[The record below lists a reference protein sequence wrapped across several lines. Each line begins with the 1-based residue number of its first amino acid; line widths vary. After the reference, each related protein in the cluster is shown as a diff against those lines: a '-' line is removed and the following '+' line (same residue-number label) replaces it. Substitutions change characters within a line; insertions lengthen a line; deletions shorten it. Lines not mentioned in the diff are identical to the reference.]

1 MKLRERVTKFFF
13 PDPNSKLW
21 ILILPYITILVF
33 VLASVFGGIHTW
45 EYTNSPKF
53 CGTTCHTMPPQNT
66 VYKES
71 PHSNVT
77 CEECHIG
84 RASFMDQAIRKTQ
97 GIKETYYEI
106 FKLYEYPIR
115 AKALRPSLDTCEK
128 CHRPET
134 FSDDSLRR
142 IFHFE
147 DDREN
152 TASSIYLI
160 MKTGGG
166 DAREGN
172 ARGIHWHIT
181 SKVMYYSDDELSQ
194 TIPYV
199 RVYNDDGTYT
209 EYTDIE
215 SGFDP
220 STIEESQLKPM
231 DCVTCHNR
239 VTHSFETPAA
249 SVDASMAG
257 GLIDPSIPL
266 IHAKAVGVLSVQY
279 GSRDEAMK
287 AIADIEEDYKRNL
300 FDYYSQN
307 GEKIQNAV
315 AEIQAIYDRTVF
327 HEQKIDWTTY
337 PNNLGHMDAPGCF
350 RCHDGKH
357 LNENEEAVRLE
368 CNVCHAVPV
377 VAEADDFVTNI
388 EISNGPEP
396 ETHLNPNWI
405 SMHNQVIGPSCSN
418 CHDTSDPGGTSNT
431 SFCSNSACH
440 GNVFTY
446 AGFDA
451 PALREIIKDQ
461 LPPPEPALEVP
472 TLMGDPTYENYIGM
486 LFTIKCTGCHA
497 EGDAAPEGLDLSTY
511 RSSMNG
517 SDNGPVIFPGDSPN
531 SLMIIIQ
538 SEDHF
543 ANLSDEELQNVIDWI
558 DAGAPE
564 K

>member
-1 MKLRERVTKFFF
+1 MKLRERIKKFFF
-13 PDPNSKLW
+13 PAPDSKLW
-21 ILILPYITILVF
+21 ILLLPYITILVF
-33 VLASVFGGIHTW
+33 ALASVFGGIHTW
-45 EYTNSPKF
+45 EYTNSPEF
-53 CGTTCHTMPPQNT
+53 CGTTCHTMPPQDT

-84 RASFMDQAIRKTQ
+84 RASFWDQAMRKTQ
-97 GIKETYYEI
+97 GIKETYYEV

-134 FSDDSLRR
+134 FSDDSLRKIHR
-142 IFHFE
+142 FAN
-147 DDREN
+147 DREN
-152 TASSIYLI
+152 TPSSIYLI

-181 SKVMYYSDDELSQ
+181 KKVMYYSDDELSQ

-199 RVYNDDGTYT
+199 RVYNEDGTFT
-209 EYTDIE
+209 EYTDVE

-220 STIEESQLKPM
+220 SSIDESRLKPM

-239 VTHSFETPAA
+239 VTHTFESPAN
-249 SVDASMAG
+249 SVDASMAN

-266 IHAKAVGVLSVQY
+266 IHVKAVNVLSVQY
-279 GSRDEAMK
+279 SSRDEAMK
-287 AIADIEEDYKRNL
+287 AIADIEEDYRSNL

-307 GEKIQNAV
+307 GEKVKNAV

-337 PNNLGHMDAPGCF
+337 PNNLGHIDSPGCF

-357 LNENEEAVRLE
+357 LNENNEAVRLE
-368 CNVCHAVPV
+368 CNICHAIPV
-377 VAEADDFVTNI
+377 VSGADDFVTNI

-396 ETHLNPNWI
+396 ETHFNPNWI
-405 SMHNQVIGPSCSN
+405 AMHNQAIGPSCSN

-472 TLMGDPTYENYIGM
+472 VLTGAPTYENYIGA
-486 LFTIKCTGCHA
+486 LFTVKCTGCHTA
-497 EGDAAPEGLDLSTY
+497 GEAAPEGLDLSTY
-511 RSSMNG
+511 NASMSGGN
-517 SDNGPVIFPGDSPN
+517 NGPVILPGDSAN

-543 ANLSDEELQNVIDWI
+543 ANFTDEELQNVIDWI
-558 DAGAPE
+558 TAGAPE

>member
-1 MKLRERVTKFFF
+1 MKFRERINKFFF
-13 PDPNSKLW
+13 PAPDSPRW
-21 ILILPYITILVF
+21 ILWLPYITIVVF
-33 VLASVFGGIHTW
+33 ALAAAFGGIHTW
-45 EYTNSPKF
+45 EYTNSPVF
-53 CGTTCHTMPPQNT
+53 CGTACHTMPPQNV

-84 RASFMDQAIRKTQ
+84 RASFWDQAIRKTQ

-115 AKALRPSLDTCEK
+115 AKALRPSLETCEK

-134 FSDDSLRR
+134 FSDDSMRR
-142 IFHFE
+142 IFHFA

-152 TASSIYLI
+152 TASTAYLI

-166 DAREGN
+166 DARTGN

-181 SKVMYYSDDELSQ
+181 SRVLYYADDELAQ
-194 TIPYV
+194 EIPYV
-199 RVYNDDGTYT
+199 RVYNDDGSFT
-209 EYTDIE
+209 EYTDVE

-220 STIEESQLKPM
+220 AAVDESSLKQM

-239 VTHSFETPAA
+239 VTHNFQSPVK
-249 SVDASMAG
+249 SVDASMANG
-257 GLIDPSIPL
+257 SIDPSIPL
-266 IHAKAVGVLSVQY
+266 IHVKAVNVLSVEY
-279 GSRDEAMK
+279 ASRDEAMQ

-300 FDYYSQN
+300 FDYYSGN
-307 GEKIQNAV
+307 GDKIKAAV

-337 PNNLGHMDAPGCF
+337 PNNLGHIEAPGCF

-357 LNENEEAVRLE
+357 LNADQQAVRLE
-368 CNVCHAVPV
+368 CNICHAIPV
-377 VAEADDFVTNI
+377 AAGADDFVTNI

-396 ETHLNPNWI
+396 ETHFNPNWI
-405 SMHNQVIGPSCSN
+405 AMHNQAIGPSCSN
-418 CHDTSDPGGTSNT
+418 CHTAKDPGGVSNV

-440 GNVFTY
+440 GNVFTF

-461 LPPPEPALEVP
+461 LPPPEPELEVP
-472 TLMGDPTYENYIGM
+472 ILTGDPTFNNYAGI
-486 LFTIKCTGCHA
+486 LFTIKCAGCHT
-497 EGDAAPEGLDLSTY
+497 EGESAPEGLDLSTY
-511 RSSMNG
+511 FASMRG
-517 SDNGPVIFPGDSPN
+517 GDNGPVILPGNASG
-531 SLMIIIQ
+531 SRLVEVQ
-538 SEDHF
+538 SGEHF
-543 ANLSDEELQNVIDWI
+543 ANFTAEELENVVKWI
-558 DAGAPE
+558 NGGAVE
-564 K
+564 E